1 MKARLEDTSDV
12 IGEEK
17 KRANNFQE
25 VILIP
30 EGDNIETQY
39 TVFFNQ
45 FLSYLLFCLGK
56 RLPTNLKKASFGM
69 N

>member
-30 EGDNIETQY
+30 EGDNIETHY
-39 TVFFNQ
+39 TVFF
-45 FLSYLLFCLGK
+45 
-56 RLPTNLKKASFGM
+56 
-69 N
+69 